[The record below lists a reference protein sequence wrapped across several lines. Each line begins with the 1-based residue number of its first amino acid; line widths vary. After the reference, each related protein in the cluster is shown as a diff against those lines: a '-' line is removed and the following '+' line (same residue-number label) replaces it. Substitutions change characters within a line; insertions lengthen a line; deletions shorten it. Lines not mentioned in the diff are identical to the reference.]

1 MKHITQIV
9 RYALVAIMLTS
20 TSYVTGQVLDDS
32 DYPFIYSYDEP
43 YAYYSP
49 KPSDIYPIQLYPV
62 FDEIT
67 LRKKPEMLEADFETL
82 VKTYLPDAIFDW
94 NTYQKNVCMLKAGS
108 DISDDVIDILLKED
122 AITFVYRNY
131 IRKIY
136 KDLMDIYAVKEI
148 AVYGF
153 RGGISFHFNPSK
165 PETIEIVD
173 SVIESKGLEMIGT
186 DYPFGYASV
195 PKDIDVITVANEL
208 HESGYFLFVHPIY
221 GPVKTKTL
229 NTQPIDKST
238 LPFYY
243 ENNGKKRYLY
253 ELYDRFMVR
262 KSSTMSKSALES
274 VIKGQLEKSEIIWE
288 NDSICTV
295 LTIKEEVEGAM
306 EAIQQ
311 KDGVLRVSH
320 EYFDVEEYED
330 CLKKGVK
337 NPYVFGLTGE
347 ITTSFKDNI
356 TETDK
361 TKIINDYNLRL
372 VKERKDGNEYDYCC
386 YEVPKTSDILTVSK
400 RIFETGMV
408 KYSVPIT
415 TLNIPP
421 HHNSTGGSTT
431 IVKEAFSDNKE
442 TGTLY
447 YNISGKR
454 IDTPAGLTIVVT
466 RYSDGTVRTEKRL
479 FR

>member
-1 MKHITQIV
+1 MIMNMKQIIQIV

-32 DYPFIYSYDEP
+32 DYPYICGYDEP
-43 YAYYSP
+43 YSGYSP
-49 KPSDIYPIQLYPV
+49 RPWDFYPIQLYPIL
-62 FDEIT
+62 DRIT
-67 LRKKPEMLEADFETL
+67 IRKVPEMQEEELETL
-82 VKTYLPDAIFDW
+82 VKTYLPDAVFDW
-94 NTYQKNVCMLKAGS
+94 KTYVDNVCMVINES
-108 DISDDVIDILLKED
+108 DISDDVIDGLLKED
-122 AITFVYRNY
+122 AITFLYRTY
-131 IRKIY
+131 TRKTY
-136 KDLMDIYAVKEI
+136 MDLMEIYPVKEI
-148 AVYGF
+148 SVYGF
-153 RGGISFHFNPSK
+153 VGRIHFSYRDIDI
-165 PETIEIVD
+165 IEKAD
-173 SVIESKGLEMIGT
+173 SLINSKGLVFVYDRVVTVSKNM
-186 DYPFGYASV
+186 
-195 PKDIDVITVANEL
+195 DIIAVANEIY
-208 HESGYFLFVHPIY
+208 ESEYFYESSPIRAY
-221 GPVKTKTL
+221 GTTKIL

-243 ENNGKKRYLY
+243 NNSGNNQYLY

-372 VKERKDGNEYDYCC
+372 VKERKNGNEYDYYCF
-386 YEVPKTSDILTVSK
+386 EVPKTSDILTVSK